1 MRHQRRLPSTVSISP
16 SKLSTPGSQSS
27 GIVRTRAPGRINLIG
42 EHVDYQGGVVMPAA
56 INRYIKAVAQ
66 ANGRSELR
74 LSSSQGHE
82 DLVVPLEHRMPFSG
96 DNSWANY
103 AFGVVAK
110 YRDAGYPVGGFDV
123 RFESNLPLG
132 AGLSSSAALETA
144 TALVIEALLGL
155 DLPQTE
161 RALLCQSAEHE
172 WAGVPCGIMDQ
183 LAVNAGVAGHALKID
198 CSTLEIASAPLP
210 ANLSAVVVDSK
221 VKHALADGEYAKRRA
236 DCEAATAFFGVE
248 FLRDVTIGELESA
261 QVQLGERVYRRARHV
276 ITEMARVRDFAAA
289 LEACDT
295 AAAGLLMAASHSSL
309 RDDYEVSCQE
319 LDTLVD
325 IAWGLGAIGARM
337 MGGGFG
343 GSTVNL
349 VETAGVSR
357 FAEDI
362 VARYREETGAEVE
375 AVAVKLVGGARVE
388 KVE

>member
-1 MRHQRRLPSTVSISP
+1 MSISP
-16 SKLSTPGSQSS
+16 SKLSTPGAQSS

-56 INRYIKAVAQ
+56 VNRYIKAVAQ

-74 LSSSQGHE
+74 LSSSQSHE
-82 DLVVPLEHRMPFSG
+82 DLVIPLEHRMPFSG

-110 YRDAGYPVGGFDV
+110 YRDAGYPVAGFDV

-155 DLPQTE
+155 NLPQTE

-198 CSTLEIASAPLP
+198 CSTLEIDSAPLP

-236 DCEAATAFFGVE
+236 DCEDATAFFDVE
-248 FLRDVTIGELESA
+248 FLRDVTIGELDSA
-261 QVQLGERVYRRARHV
+261 QFQLGERVYRRARHV

-289 LEACDT
+289 LEASDT

-309 RDDYEVSCQE
+309 RNDYEVSCQE

-325 IAWGLGAIGARM
+325 IAGELGAIGARM

-349 VETAGVSR
+349 VETDGVSR
-357 FAEDI
+357 FVEDI
-362 VARYREETGAEVE
+362 VARYREETGAEAE
-375 AVAVKLVGGARVE
+375 AVAVKLVGGARIENVE
-388 KVE
+388 

>member
-1 MRHQRRLPSTVSISP
+1 MSISP
-16 SKLSTPGSQSS
+16 SKLSTLGTQSS

-56 INRYIKAVAQ
+56 INRHIKAAAQ
-66 ANGRSELR
+66 ANGRSEVR
-74 LSSSQGHE
+74 LSSSQSHG
-82 DLVVPLEHRMPFSG
+82 DLVVPLEHTTPFSG
-96 DNSWANY
+96 DESWANY

-110 YRDAGYPVGGFDV
+110 YRDAGHPVTGFDV

-144 TALVIEALLGL
+144 TALVIEGMLGL
-155 DLPQTE
+155 ELPQAE
-161 RALLCQSAEHE
+161 RALLCQRAEHE

-198 CSTLEIASAPLP
+198 CSTLEIAPAPLP

-236 DCEAATAFFGVE
+236 DCEAATAFFDVE
-248 FLRDVTIGELESA
+248 FLRDVTAGQLDSA
-261 QVQLGERVYRRARHV
+261 QIQLGERVYRRARHV
-276 ITEMARVRDFAAA
+276 ITEMIRVGEFATA
-289 LEACDT
+289 LEAGDT
-295 AAAGLLMAASHSSL
+295 ATAGLLMAASHSSL

-325 IAWGLGAIGARM
+325 IAGELGAIGARM

-349 VETAGVSR
+349 VETGAASR

-375 AVAVKLVGGARVE
+375 AVTVKLVGGARIETVE
-388 KVE
+388 